1 MVFFEQEAASQA
13 VRRDVKR
20 DDEVPTFYNAAVER
34 DLHDP
39 RGYDVLFIDGM
50 VKGSVL
56 TRSSHSCQPNAEMRV
71 RIREGKYSVEMVTTR
86 EVRTGEEICWDYR
99 CQTDS
104 EKEMRRAICLC
115 GSKNC
120 RVSYLHY
127 NGESELAAFADE
139 NCAVLHDAARLLA
152 SCVDADALRLP
163 DPPGKGTPRMSTPGK
178 GTPGKRGG
186 HGGKRADDHWK
197 SALIAAGVRA
207 DDEGMLAGLPQWA
220 RKFAS
225 KCVATAHEEKKFLT
239 HSLYESAKRRAYE
252 AIDAARAEAAEYET
266 DPEAWKKRFPRTVS
280 TPPTVPHEPS
290 DADLRADAKAEASG
304 IHAARIQSLAVTMD
318 KVRRVLAVHARG
330 GDAEKPAAGVGVR
343 RGPAAP
349 TLKRRSVRRAPG
361 GVRRAAR
368 VRRERGEPVRVV
380 RCVKRR

>member
-1 MVFFEQEAASQA
+1 M
-13 VRRDVKR
+13 
-20 DDEVPTFYNAAVER
+20 PTFYNAAVER

-39 RGYDVLFIDGM
+39 RGYDVLFIDGA

-56 TRSSHSCQPNAEMRV
+56 TRASHSCQPNAEMRV

-139 NCAVLHDAARLLA
+139 NCAVCTTPRDYSRRVSTRTRFACRKRRERETL
-152 SCVDADALRLP
+152 
-163 DPPGKGTPRMSTPGK
+163 GKGTPGK

-197 SALIAAGVRA
+197 SALIAAGFGRMTRGCSRVSAPVGAKVRVQVRGDGA
-207 DDEGMLAGLPQWA
+207 RGEEVSDALAVRVREEA
-220 RKFAS
+220 RAG
-225 KCVATAHEEKKFLT
+225 
-239 HSLYESAKRRAYE
+239 E
-252 AIDAARAEAAEYET
+252 AIEARA
-266 DPEAWKKRFPRTVS
+266 PRWPSTNRPGVVAQRAGRNA
-280 TPPTVPHEPS
+280 TPPTVPREPS

-304 IHAARIQSLAVTMD
+304 FTPRGSIPGGDDGQGTTRPRRARAGGRRREARRRRRR
-318 KVRRVLAVHARG
+318 VRRA
-330 GDAEKPAAGVGVR
+330 
-343 RGPAAP
+343 PAAP

-361 GVRRAAR
+361 GTARGSRPPRTWRTRSRRSMR
-368 VRRERGEPVRVV
+368 
-380 RCVKRR
+380 

>member
-1 MVFFEQEAASQA
+1 M
-13 VRRDVKR
+13 
-20 DDEVPTFYNAAVER
+20 PTFYNAAVER

-56 TRSSHSCQPNAEMRV
+56 TRASHSCQPNAEMRV
-71 RIREGKYSVEMVTTR
+71 RVREGKYSVEMVTTR

-139 NCAVLHDAARLLA
+139 HCAVLHHAARLLA

-163 DPPGKGTPRMSTPGK
+163 ETLTLNPKGTPGK
-178 GTPGKRGG
+178 GTPGKRGNN
-186 HGGKRADDHWK
+186 GGKRADDHWK

-225 KCVATAHEEKKFLT
+225 KCVATAHEEKEFLT
-239 HSLYESAKRRAYE
+239 HSLYESAKRRARE
-252 AIDAARAEAAEYET
+252 AIEALY
-266 DPEAWKKRFPRTVS
+266 
-280 TPPTVPHEPS
+280 
-290 DADLRADAKAEASG
+290 
-304 IHAARIQSLAVTMD
+304 
-318 KVRRVLAVHARG
+318 
-330 GDAEKPAAGVGVR
+330 
-343 RGPAAP
+343 AAP
-349 TLKRRSVRRAPG
+349 
-361 GVRRAAR
+361 
-368 VRRERGEPVRVV
+368 REEVPS
-380 RCVKRR
+380 

>member
-56 TRSSHSCQPNAEMRV
+56 TRASHSCQPNAEMRV
-71 RIREGKYSVEMVTTR
+71 RVREGKYSVEMVTTR

-139 NCAVLHDAARLLA
+139 RCAVLHDAARLLA

-163 DPPGKGTPRMSTPGK
+163 ETLTINPKGR
-178 GTPGKRGG
+178 RG
-186 HGGKRADDHWK
+186 R
-197 SALIAAGVRA
+197 
-207 DDEGMLAGLPQWA
+207 
-220 RKFAS
+220 
-225 KCVATAHEEKKFLT
+225 
-239 HSLYESAKRRAYE
+239 
-252 AIDAARAEAAEYET
+252 
-266 DPEAWKKRFPRTVS
+266 
-280 TPPTVPHEPS
+280 
-290 DADLRADAKAEASG
+290 
-304 IHAARIQSLAVTMD
+304 
-318 KVRRVLAVHARG
+318 
-330 GDAEKPAAGVGVR
+330 VR
-343 RGPAAP
+343 RGNAVTTAGKEP
-349 TLKRRSVRRAPG
+349 TITGRARSSPRGCGRMTRECSRAYPSGRESSRPSAWRRRTRRRSS
-361 GVRRAAR
+361 
-368 VRRERGEPVRVV
+368 
-380 RCVKRR
+380 